1 MGRQETYTPRT
12 TDQARQPPSWNG
24 ERGTASEVVWLDSKS
39 ASIELFRSSR
49 SLCFSYDIISC
60 DPEESV
66 IEKLKMP
73 VQLFKNYH
81 VFVLT
86 NSAVENI
93 GYKFGA
99 ALQEY
104 NEPLEGKSTSF

>member
-1 MGRQETYTPRT
+1 
-12 TDQARQPPSWNG
+12 
-24 ERGTASEVVWLDSKS
+24 
-39 ASIELFRSSR
+39 
-49 SLCFSYDIISC
+49 
-60 DPEESV
+60 
-66 IEKLKMP
+66 MP

-104 NEPLEGKSTSF
+104 NELLEGKSTSF